1 VIGSGTRWVR
11 RSWVQSARSGVR
23 SVAKTVC
30 RLAAALCLVVLAL
43 PAQTLQQAQTLWKQR
58 DFGGAN
64 EVFLALVAKYPNN
77 PEILVQFGR
86 MLMDHSTGDD
96 IEYAAKHFNEALA
109 IKKDDADAE
118 LGLALIAAGEFSG
131 SAEKMAHQALEW
143 DPKLLEAQELLA
155 RIALEDN
162 NNEKA
167 TEEAKKALAIDANS
181 AVAKG
186 ILAAID
192 FLSGKKESSWE
203 PHDAR
208 GYETIAHF
216 YVMNRRYEEGIEYF
230 RKAIALDPALYT
242 AHAELGLNLMRLSQN
257 DEAYKELSI
266 AFKNG
271 LQDSATT
278 NTGKLLESYKNFET
292 KSTPT
297 TVLKL
302 GKKEADLLRPY
313 FQAEI
318 DKCIATYEKKYKIK
332 LDKPVTVE
340 VYPDHEDFAVRA
352 LGMPG
357 MGALGVT
364 FTAKSFGGAIAMDS
378 PSGRRPGD
386 FHWASTLW
394 HEMSHVFTLTMT
406 DSHVPRWFTE
416 GVAVHEET
424 AVSPEWG
431 DRMIPD
437 VLMAIKNK
445 QLLPISDLD
454 RGFIHPRAPA
464 QVLVSYYQAGRICDF
479 ITDKWGWD
487 TILAMLKDFAN
498 DVDTPTVIRKELKM
512 EPAEFDKQF
521 TAMIE
526 AETKKSVDNFAQ
538 WTDDVKT
545 IAAAAKASDYD
556 TVIKLGTRARD
567 LFPDYVEAGSVYE
580 FLAKAYLAKGNKP
593 AAIDELQRYMKAGG
607 RDPSTLKTLA
617 DDLAAEG
624 NKKEAAAVLE
634 RVNYIY
640 PMDGAQHQQLGLLL
654 LDLNN
659 NAGAIREFQAVL
671 ARDPID
677 PAQAHFNLAR
687 AYNQNHQVEQAKDE
701 LLSSL
706 EAAPGFRPAQKL
718 LLELSGPEK

>member
-1 VIGSGTRWVR
+1 MKVW
-11 RSWVQSARSGVR
+11 
-23 SVAKTVC
+23 
-30 RLAAALCLVVLAL
+30 RLGAVLFLGVLAV

-64 EVFLALVAKYPNN
+64 EVFLALVARYPDN
-77 PEILVQFGR
+77 PDYLVQFGR
-86 MLMDHSTGDD
+86 MLMDHGTADD
-96 IEYAAKHFNEALA
+96 TQYAAKHFNEALA
-109 IKKDDADAE
+109 IKADDAGAE
-118 LGLALIAAGEFSG
+118 LGLALIAADEFSG
-131 SAEKMAHQALEW
+131 GAEKMARQALAW

-167 TEEAKKALAIDANS
+167 AQEAKKALEIDANS
-181 AVAKG
+181 PIAKG
-186 ILAAID
+186 ILASID
-192 FLSGKKESSWE
+192 YLSGKKESSWE

-208 GYETIAHF
+208 GYATIGHF

-230 RKAIALDPALYT
+230 QKAIALDPTLYT

-257 DEAYKELSI
+257 DEAYKELRI
-266 AFKNG
+266 AFDHG

-278 NTGKLLESYKNFET
+278 NTGKLLESYKNFVEF
-292 KSTPT
+292 KTPS

-302 GKKEADLLRPY
+302 GKKEAELLRPY

-318 DKCIATYEKKYKIK
+318 DKCIATYEKKYKLK
-332 LDKPVTVE
+332 LTKPVTVE

-394 HEMSHVFTLTMT
+394 HEMSHVFTLTLT

-416 GVAVHEET
+416 GIAVHEET

-464 QVLVSYYQAGRICDF
+464 QVFVSYYQAGRICDF
-479 ITDKWGWD
+479 ITEKWGWD
-487 TILAMLKDFAN
+487 TILAMLQDYAN
-498 DVDTPTVIRKELKM
+498 DVDTPTVIRKELKL

-521 TAMIE
+521 MAMVE
-526 AETKKSVDNFAQ
+526 AETKKSVQSFPE

-545 IAAAAKASDYD
+545 IAAAAKAKDYD
-556 TVIKLGTRARD
+556 TVIKLGTEARD

-580 FLAKAYLAKGNKP
+580 FLAQAYLAKQNK
-593 AAIDELQRYMKAGG
+593 AAAENELERYMKIGG

-617 DDLAAEG
+617 DDLQADG
-624 NKKEAAAVLE
+624 KKKEAAAVLE

-640 PMDGAQHQQLGLLL
+640 PMDGAQHQQLGLLF

-671 ARDPID
+671 ARDPLD

-687 AYNQNHQVEQAKDE
+687 AYNQNHQTEQAKDE
-701 LLSSL
+701 LISSL

>member
-1 VIGSGTRWVR
+1 MKVW
-11 RSWVQSARSGVR
+11 
-23 SVAKTVC
+23 
-30 RLAAALCLVVLAL
+30 RLGAVLFLGVLAV

-64 EVFLALVAKYPNN
+64 EVFLALVARYPNN
-77 PEILVQFGR
+77 PDYLVQFGR
-86 MLMDHSTGDD
+86 MLMDHGTADD
-96 IEYAAKHFNEALA
+96 TQYAAKHFNEALA
-109 IKKDDADAE
+109 IKADDAGAE
-118 LGLALIAAGEFSG
+118 LGLALIAADEFSG
-131 SAEKMAHQALEW
+131 GAEKMARQALAW

-167 TEEAKKALAIDANS
+167 AQEAKKALEIDANS
-181 AVAKG
+181 PIAKG
-186 ILAAID
+186 ILASID
-192 FLSGKKESSWE
+192 YLSGKKESSWE

-208 GYETIAHF
+208 GYATIGHF

-230 RKAIALDPALYT
+230 QKAIALDPTLYS

-257 DEAYKELSI
+257 DEAYKELRI
-266 AFKNG
+266 AFDHG

-278 NTGKLLESYKNFET
+278 NTGKLLESYKNFVEF
-292 KSTPT
+292 KTPT

-302 GKKEADLLRPY
+302 GKKEAELLRPY
-313 FQAEI
+313 FQAEM
-318 DKCIATYEKKYKIK
+318 DKCIATYEKKYKLK
-332 LDKPVTVE
+332 LTKPVTVE

-394 HEMSHVFTLTMT
+394 HEMSHVFTLTLT

-416 GVAVHEET
+416 GIAVHEET

-431 DRMIPD
+431 DRVIPD

-464 QVLVSYYQAGRICDF
+464 QVFVSYYQAGRICDF

-487 TILAMLKDFAN
+487 TILAMLQDYAN
-498 DVDTPTVIRKELKM
+498 DVDTPTVIRKELKL

-521 TAMIE
+521 MAMVE
-526 AETKKSVDNFAQ
+526 AETKKSVQSFPE

-545 IAAAAKASDYD
+545 IAAAAKAKDYD
-556 TVIKLGTRARD
+556 TVIKLGTEARD

-580 FLAKAYLAKGNKP
+580 FLAQAYLAKQNK
-593 AAIDELQRYMKAGG
+593 AAAVDELERYMKIGG

-617 DDLAAEG
+617 DDLQADG
-624 NKKEAAAVLE
+624 KKKDAAAVLE

-640 PMDGAQHQQLGLLL
+640 PMDGAQHQQLGLLF

-671 ARDPID
+671 ARDPLD

-687 AYNQNHQVEQAKDE
+687 AYNQNHQTEQAKDE
-701 LLSSL
+701 LISSL

>member
-1 VIGSGTRWVR
+1 MNPR
-11 RSWVQSARSGVR
+11 RVGGVLL
-23 SVAKTVC
+23 
-30 RLAAALCLVVLAL
+30 LAAWGLS
-43 PAQTLQQAQTLWKQR
+43 AQTLQQAEAYLKAR
-58 DFGGAN
+58 NFGEAN
-64 EVFLALVAKYPNN
+64 VAFRELVAANPNN
-77 PEILVQFGR
+77 PEYRVRWGR
-86 MLMDHSTGDD
+86 MFLEHGTADD
-96 IEYAAKHFNEALA
+96 VQNAADLFNEALA

-118 LGLALIAAGEFSG
+118 VGLALIAADEFSG
-131 SAEKMAHQALEW
+131 DAEKYAHQALEW
-143 DPKLLEAQELLA
+143 NPKQLEAQELLA
-155 RIALEDN
+155 RISLEDN
-162 NNEKA
+162 NDEKA
-167 TEEAKKALAIDANS
+167 GREAKKALDIDANS
-181 AVAKG
+181 PVAKG
-186 ILAAID
+186 ILASID
-192 FLSGKKESSWE
+192 YLSGKKESSWE

-216 YVMNRRYEEGIEYF
+216 FVMNRRYEEGIQYF
-230 RKAIALDPALYT
+230 HKAIALDPTLYT

-257 DEAYKELSI
+257 DEAKKELAI
-266 AFKNG
+266 AFTNGIQNAATKNT
-271 LQDSATT
+271 LDLMD
-278 NTGKLLESYKNFET
+278 KYKNFVEI
-292 KSTPT
+292 PGPG

-302 GKKEADLLRPY
+302 GKKEADLLQPY

-318 DKCIATYEKKYKIK
+318 DRCIATYEKKYK
-332 LDKPVTVE
+332 LRLTKPVTVE
-340 VYPDHEDFAVRA
+340 VYPNHDDFAVRA

-364 FTAKSFGGAIAMDS
+364 FTASSIGGAIAMDS

-416 GVAVHEET
+416 GIAVHEET
-424 AVSPEWG
+424 AASPEWG
-431 DRMIPD
+431 DRLIPD

-487 TILAMLKDFAN
+487 TILAMLKDYAN
-498 DVDTPTVIRKELKM
+498 DVDTPTVIRKELKL
-512 EPAEFDKQF
+512 EPEEFDKQF
-521 TAMIE
+521 FAMVE
-526 AETKKSVDNFAQ
+526 AETKSRVDNFAE

-545 IAAAAKASDYD
+545 IAAAAKAKDWD
-556 TVIKLGTRARD
+556 AVIKLGVKARG

-580 FLAKAYLAKGNKP
+580 FLAQAYVAKDNKA
-593 AAIDELQRYMKAGG
+593 AAMDELVRYMKIGG
-607 RDPSTLKTLA
+607 RDPATLKTLA
-617 DDLAAEG
+617 DDYQAQG
-624 NKKEAAAVLE
+624 KKKEAADVLE
-634 RVNYIY
+634 RVNLIY

-659 NAGAIREFQAVL
+659 NPGAIREFRAVL

-677 PAQAHFNLAR
+677 PAQSHYNLAR
-687 AYNQNHQVEQAKDE
+687 AYNQNHQTDQAKDE
-701 LLSSL
+701 LIAAL
-706 EAAPGFRPAQKL
+706 EAAPGFKPAQKL

>member
-1 VIGSGTRWVR
+1 MKLPRFGAVLFL
-11 RSWVQSARSGVR
+11 
-23 SVAKTVC
+23 VAV
-30 RLAAALCLVVLAL
+30 AL
-43 PAQTLQQAQTLWKQR
+43 PAQTLQEAENLWKQR
-58 DFGGAN
+58 KFGTESNNGNPGAN
-64 EVFLALVAKYPNN
+64 EVFRDLVAKYPDN
-77 PEILVQFGR
+77 PHYRVRWGR
-86 MLMDHSTGDD
+86 MFLDHGAGDD
-96 IEYAAKHFNEALA
+96 IQNAADLFREALA

-118 LGLALIAAGEFSG
+118 LGLAIIASDEFSG
-131 SAEKMAHQALEW
+131 DAEKLAHRALEW
-143 DPKLLEAQELLA
+143 NPKLLEAQELLA

-167 TEEAKKALAIDANS
+167 ADEARKALAIDGHS
-181 AVAKG
+181 PVAKG
-186 ILAAID
+186 ILASID
-192 FLSGKKESSWE
+192 YLTGKKESSWE

-208 GYETIAHF
+208 GYETIGHF
-216 YVMNRRYEEGIEYF
+216 FVMNRRYEEGIEYF
-230 RKAIALDPALYT
+230 HKAIALDPALYD

-257 DEAYKELSI
+257 DEAYKELQI
-266 AFKNG
+266 AFTNG
-271 LQDSATT
+271 YQNDATR
-278 NTGKLLESYKNFET
+278 NTLRLMDSYKKFVT
-292 KSTPT
+292 SKTPQYGAF
-297 TVLKL
+297 LKL
-302 GKKEADLLRPY
+302 GNKESDLLRLY

-318 DKCIATYEKKYKIK
+318 DKCIATYEKKYKLK
-332 LDKPVTVE
+332 LTKPVTVE

-364 FTAKSFGGAIAMDS
+364 FTARSFGGAIAMDS

-416 GVAVHEET
+416 GIAVHEET
-424 AVSPEWG
+424 AASPEWG
-431 DRMIPD
+431 DRVIPD
-437 VLMAIKNK
+437 VLMAIKNR

-464 QVLVSYYQAGRICDF
+464 QVLVSYYQAGKICDY

-487 TILAMLKDFAN
+487 TILAMLDDYAKDI
-498 DVDTPTVIRKELKM
+498 DTPTVIRKELKM
-512 EPAEFDKQF
+512 EPEAFDKQF
-521 TAMIE
+521 FAAVE
-526 AETKKSVDNFAQ
+526 AENKKSIDNFPE

-545 IAAAAKASDYD
+545 IAAASKAKDYD
-556 TVIKLGTRARD
+556 AVIKVGLKARD

-580 FLAKAYLAKGNKP
+580 FLAKAYAAKNDKAG
-593 AAIDELQRYMKAGG
+593 AEDELQRYMKAGG

-617 DDLAAEG
+617 DDWTAEG
-624 NKKEAAAVLE
+624 KKKEAAGVLE

-654 LDLNN
+654 LDLNE

-687 AYNQNHQVEQAKDE
+687 AYNQNHQPEQAKDE
-701 LLSSL
+701 LISSL

>member
-1 VIGSGTRWVR
+1 MKVPRFGAVLFL
-11 RSWVQSARSGVR
+11 VGV
-23 SVAKTVC
+23 
-30 RLAAALCLVVLAL
+30 AL
-43 PAQTLQQAQTLWKQR
+43 PAQTLEEAESLWKQR
-58 DFGGAN
+58 KFGTESNGGNPGAN
-64 EVFLALVAKYPNN
+64 EVFRNLVAKYPDN
-77 PEILVQFGR
+77 PHFRVRWGR
-86 MLMDHSTGDD
+86 MFLDHGAGDD
-96 IEYAAKHFNEALA
+96 IQNAADLFHEALA

-118 LGLALIAAGEFSG
+118 LGLAIIASDEFSG
-131 SAEKMAHQALEW
+131 NAEKLAHQALEW
-143 DPKLLEAQELLA
+143 NPKLLEAQELLA

-167 TEEAKKALAIDANS
+167 AGEAKKALAIDPNS
-181 AVAKG
+181 PVAKG
-186 ILAAID
+186 ILTSID
-192 FLSGKKESSWE
+192 YLTGKKESSWE

-208 GYETIAHF
+208 GYETIGHF
-216 YVMNRRYEEGIEYF
+216 FVMNRRYEEGIEYF
-230 RKAIALDPALYT
+230 HKAIGLDPTLYG

-257 DEAYKELSI
+257 DEAYKELQI
-266 AFKNG
+266 AFTNG
-271 LQDSATT
+271 YQNDATR
-278 NTGKLLESYKNFET
+278 NTLRLMDSYKKFVT
-292 KSTPT
+292 SRTPQYGAF
-297 TVLKL
+297 LKL
-302 GKKEADLLRPY
+302 GNKESDLLRIY

-318 DKCIATYEKKYKIK
+318 DKCVATYEKKYKLK
-332 LDKPVTVE
+332 LTKPVTVE

-364 FTAKSFGGAIAMDS
+364 FTARSFGGAIAMDS
-378 PSGRRPGD
+378 PSGRKPGD

-394 HEMSHVFTLTMT
+394 HEMSHVFTLTLT

-416 GVAVHEET
+416 GIAVHEET
-424 AVSPEWG
+424 AASPEWG
-431 DRMIPD
+431 DRTIPD

-464 QVLVSYYQAGRICDF
+464 QVFVSYYQAGKICDY
-479 ITDKWGWD
+479 ITDQWGWD
-487 TILAMLKDFAN
+487 TILAMLDDYAKDI
-498 DVDTPTVIRKELKM
+498 DTPTVIRKELKM
-512 EPAEFDKQF
+512 EPDEFDKQF
-521 TAMIE
+521 FAKIE
-526 AETKKSVDNFAQ
+526 AENKKSIDSFPE

-545 IAAAAKASDYD
+545 ISAASKAKDYD
-556 TVIKLGTRARD
+556 AVIKIGLQARD

-580 FLAKAYLAKGNKP
+580 FLAKAYAAKNDKAG
-593 AAIDELQRYMKAGG
+593 AVDELQRYMKAGG

-617 DDLAAEG
+617 DDLTAEG
-624 NKKEAAAVLE
+624 KKREAAAVLE

-654 LDLNN
+654 LDLNE

-671 ARDPID
+671 ARDSID

-687 AYNQNHQVEQAKDE
+687 AYNQNHQPEQAKDE
-701 LLSSL
+701 LISSL

>member
-1 VIGSGTRWVR
+1 MIKVLRPGAVLL
-11 RSWVQSARSGVR
+11 
-23 SVAKTVC
+23 
-30 RLAAALCLVVLAL
+30 LAALVV
-43 PAQTLQQAQTLWKQR
+43 PAQTLQQAEAYWKAR
-58 DFGGAN
+58 NFGEAN
-64 EVFLALVAKYPNN
+64 NAFKALVELYPTN
-77 PEILVQFGR
+77 PEYRVRWGR
-86 MLMDHSTGDD
+86 MFLDHGTADD
-96 IEYAAKHFNEALA
+96 IQNASDLFNEALA
-109 IKKDDADAE
+109 IKKDDADAA
-118 LGLALIAAGEFSG
+118 LGLALISADEFSG
-131 SAEKMAHQALEW
+131 GAEKMARQALAW
-143 DPKLLEAQELLA
+143 NPKLLEAQELLA

-167 TEEAKKALAIDANS
+167 AQEAKKALEIDPNS
-181 AVAKG
+181 PIAKG
-186 ILAAID
+186 ILASID

-208 GYETIAHF
+208 GYQTIGHF

-230 RKAIALDPALYT
+230 HKAIALDPTLYS

-257 DEAYKELSI
+257 EEAYKELSI
-266 AFKNG
+266 AFQNG

-278 NTGKLLESYKNFET
+278 NTGKLLESYKNFVEF
-292 KSTPT
+292 KTPT

-302 GKKEADLLRPY
+302 GKKEAALLRIY

-318 DKCIATYEKKYKIK
+318 DKCIATYEKKYKLK

-340 VYPDHEDFAVRA
+340 VYPDHDDFAVRA

-416 GVAVHEET
+416 GIAVHEET

-437 VLMAIKNK
+437 VLMAIKDK

-487 TILAMLKDFAN
+487 TILAMLKDYAN
-498 DVDTPTVIRKELKM
+498 DIDTPTVIRKELKM

-521 TAMIE
+521 LAMVE
-526 AETKKSVDNFAQ
+526 AETKKSVQGFAD

-545 IAAAAKASDYD
+545 IAAAAKAKDYD
-556 TVIKLGTRARD
+556 TVIKIGTRARD

-580 FLAKAYLAKGNKP
+580 FLAKAYAAKDNKA
-593 AAIDELQRYMKAGG
+593 AAIDELERYMKMGG

-617 DDLAAEG
+617 DDLQAQG

-659 NAGAIREFQAVL
+659 NAGAIREFRAVL

-687 AYNQNHQVEQAKDE
+687 AYNQDHQIEQAKDE
-701 LLSSL
+701 LLASL

>member
-1 VIGSGTRWVR
+1 MP
-11 RSWVQSARSGVR
+11 ARVL
-23 SVAKTVC
+23 
-30 RLAAALCLVVLAL
+30 RLGAVLFLAVLAV
-43 PAQTLQQAQTLWKQR
+43 PAQTLQQAEALWKQR

-64 EVFLALVAKYPNN
+64 EVFLALVGRYPDN
-77 PEILVQFGR
+77 PDYLVQFGR
-86 MLMDHSTGDD
+86 MLLDHGTAED
-96 IEYAAKHFNEALA
+96 IEYAAKHFSEALA
-109 IKKDDADAE
+109 IKKDDAGAE
-118 LGLALIAAGEFSG
+118 LGLALIAADEFSG
-131 SAEKMAHQALEW
+131 SAEKMARQALAW
-143 DPKLLEAQELLA
+143 NPKLLEAQELLA

-167 TEEAKKALAIDANS
+167 AEEAKKALEIDPNS
-181 AVAKG
+181 PVAKG
-186 ILAAID
+186 ILASID

-208 GYETIAHF
+208 GYETIGHF

-230 RKAIALDPALYT
+230 HKAIALDPTLYT

-257 DEAYKELSI
+257 DEAYKELRI
-266 AFKNG
+266 AFNNG

-278 NTGKLLESYKNFET
+278 NTGKLLESYKNFVEF
-292 KSTPT
+292 KTPT

-302 GKKEADLLRPY
+302 GKKEAGLLRIY

-318 DKCIATYEKKYKIK
+318 DKCIATYEKKYKLK

-340 VYPDHEDFAVRA
+340 VYPDHDDFAVRA

-416 GVAVHEET
+416 GIAVHEET
-424 AVSPEWG
+424 AVSREWG

-437 VLMAIKNK
+437 VLMAIKDK

-454 RGFIHPRAPA
+454 RGFIHPRGPA

-487 TILAMLKDFAN
+487 TILAMLKDYAN

-521 TAMIE
+521 IAMVE
-526 AETKKSVDNFAQ
+526 AETKKSVESFPE

-545 IAAAAKASDYD
+545 IAAAAKAKDYD
-556 TVIKLGTRARD
+556 TVIKLGSQARD

-580 FLAKAYLAKGNKP
+580 FLAQAYAAKNNKA
-593 AAIDELQRYMKAGG
+593 AAIDELERYMKIGG

-617 DDLAAEG
+617 DDLQAGG

-687 AYNQNHQVEQAKDE
+687 AYNQNHQTEQAKDE
-701 LLSSL
+701 LLASL

>member
-1 VIGSGTRWVR
+1 M
-11 RSWVQSARSGVR
+11 
-23 SVAKTVC
+23 TVP
-30 RLAAALCLVVLAL
+30 RLGAVLFLVVLAV
-43 PAQTLQQAQTLWKQR
+43 PAQTLQEAEGLWKQR
-58 DFGGAN
+58 KFGTESNNGNPGAN
-64 EVFLALVAKYPNN
+64 EVFRDLVAKYPDN
-77 PEILVQFGR
+77 PLYRVRWGR
-86 MLMDHSTGDD
+86 MFLDHGAGND
-96 IEYAAKHFNEALA
+96 IQNAADLFQEALA

-118 LGLALIAAGEFSG
+118 LGLAIIASDEFSG
-131 SAEKMAHQALEW
+131 NAEKLAHQALEW
-143 DPKLLEAQELLA
+143 NPKLLEAQELLA

-167 TEEAKKALAIDANS
+167 ADEAKKALAIDPNS
-181 AVAKG
+181 PVAKG

-192 FLSGKKESSWE
+192 YLAGKKESSWE
-203 PHDAR
+203 PRDPRA
-208 GYETIAHF
+208 YETIGHF
-216 YVMNRRYEEGIEYF
+216 FVMNRRYEEGIRYF
-230 RKAIALDPALYT
+230 HKAIAIDPTLYG

-257 DEAYKELSI
+257 DEAYKELQI
-266 AFKNG
+266 AFTNG
-271 LQDSATT
+271 YQNDATR
-278 NTGKLLESYKNFET
+278 NTLRLMDSYKKFVT
-292 KSTPT
+292 SKTPQYGAF
-297 TVLKL
+297 LKL
-302 GKKEADLLRPY
+302 GSKESDLLRIY

-318 DKCIATYEKKYKIK
+318 DKCIATYEKKYKLK
-332 LDKPVTVE
+332 LTKPVTVE

-364 FTAKSFGGAIAMDS
+364 FTASSFGGAIAMDS
-378 PSGRRPGD
+378 PSGRKPGD

-416 GVAVHEET
+416 GIAVHEET

-431 DRMIPD
+431 DRTIPD

-464 QVLVSYYQAGRICDF
+464 QVLVSYYQAGKICDY

-487 TILAMLKDFAN
+487 TILAMLDDYAKDI
-498 DVDTPTVIRKELKM
+498 DTPTVIRKELKM
-512 EPAEFDKQF
+512 EPEEFDKQF
-521 TAMIE
+521 FAKIE
-526 AETKKSVDNFAQ
+526 AENKKSIDSFPE

-545 IAAAAKASDYD
+545 ISAASKAKDYD
-556 TVIKLGTRARD
+556 AVIKIGLRARD

-580 FLAKAYLAKGNKP
+580 FLAKAYAAKNDK
-593 AAIDELQRYMKAGG
+593 ADAVDEMHRYMKAGG

-617 DDLAAEG
+617 DDLTADG
-624 NKKEAAAVLE
+624 KKKEAAAVLE

-654 LDLNN
+654 LDLNE

-677 PAQAHFNLAR
+677 VAQAHFNLAR
-687 AYNQNHQVEQAKDE
+687 AYNQNHQPEQAKDE
-701 LLSSL
+701 LISSL

>member
-1 VIGSGTRWVR
+1 MRKALRLGLVLLLAV
-11 RSWVQSARSGVR
+11 
-23 SVAKTVC
+23 
-30 RLAAALCLVVLAL
+30 LAAS
-43 PAQTLQQAQTLWKQR
+43 AQTLQQAESLWKQR
-58 DFGGAN
+58 KFLGTNGEPGAN
-64 EVFLALVAKYPNN
+64 DIFRALVELYPTNAN
-77 PEILVQFGR
+77 IRVRWGR
-86 MLMDHSTGDD
+86 MFLDHGTADD
-96 IEYAAKHFNEALA
+96 VQNASDLFHEALA

-118 LGLALIAAGEFSG
+118 LGLALIAADEFSG
-131 SAEKMAHQALEW
+131 NAEKYARQALEW

-167 TEEAKKALAIDANS
+167 TKEAKKALEIDANS
-181 AVAKG
+181 PVAKG
-186 ILAAID
+186 ILASID
-192 FLSGKKESSWE
+192 FLTGKKESPWE
-203 PHDAR
+203 PHDGR

-230 RKAIALDPALYT
+230 HKAIAVDPALYT

-257 DEAYKELSI
+257 EEAYKELGI

-271 LQDSATT
+271 LQNSATK
-278 NTGKLLESYKNFET
+278 NTLDLMEKYKNFIEF
-292 KSTPT
+292 KTPT

-302 GKKEADLLRPY
+302 GKKEAELLRPY
-313 FQAEI
+313 FQAEV
-318 DKCIATYEKKYKIK
+318 DKCIATYEKKYKLK
-332 LDKPVTVE
+332 LTKPVTVE
-340 VYPDHEDFAVRA
+340 VYPEHDDFAVRA

-416 GVAVHEET
+416 GIAVHEET

-445 QLLPISDLD
+445 QLLPVSELD

-487 TILAMLKDFAN
+487 TILAMLKDYAN

-512 EPAEFDKQF
+512 EPEEFDKQF
-521 TAMIE
+521 LAMIE
-526 AETKKSVDNFAQ
+526 AETKKTIDSFPE

-545 IAAAAKASDYD
+545 IAAAAKSKDYD
-556 TVIKLGTRARD
+556 TVIKLGTKSRD

-580 FLAKAYLAKGNKP
+580 FLANAYTAKNDKA
-593 AAIDELQRYMKAGG
+593 AAVDELQRYMKAGG

-617 DDLAAEG
+617 TDLQADG
-624 NKKEAAAVLE
+624 KKKEAAAVLE

-640 PMDGAQHQQLGLLL
+640 PMDGTQHQQLGLLL

-659 NAGAIREFQAVL
+659 SAGAIREFQAVL

-677 PAQAHFNLAR
+677 PAQAHYNLAR
-687 AYNQNHQVEQAKDE
+687 AYNQNHQTEQARDE
-701 LLSSL
+701 LISSL
-706 EAAPGFRPAQKL
+706 ESAPGFRPAQKL

>member
-1 VIGSGTRWVR
+1 M
-11 RSWVQSARSGVR
+11 
-23 SVAKTVC
+23 KLL
-30 RLAAALCLVVLAL
+30 RLGAVLFLGVLAV
-43 PAQTLQQAQTLWKQR
+43 PAQTLQQAEAYWKAR
-58 DFGGAN
+58 KFGEAN
-64 EVFLALVAKYPNN
+64 DTFRALVAQYPTN
-77 PEILVQFGR
+77 PDYRVRWGR
-86 MLMDHSTGDD
+86 MFLDHGTAGDVQNASD
-96 IEYAAKHFNEALA
+96 LFNEALA
-109 IKKDDADAE
+109 IKKDDADAA
-118 LGLALIAAGEFSG
+118 LGLALIAADEFSG
-131 SAEKMAHQALEW
+131 PAEKMARQALEW
-143 DPKLLEAQELLA
+143 NPKLLEAQELLA
-155 RIALEDN
+155 RVALEDN

-167 TEEAKKALAIDANS
+167 AREAKKALEIDANS
-181 AVAKG
+181 PIAKG

-192 FLSGKKESSWE
+192 YLGGKKESQWE

-216 YVMNRRYEEGIEYF
+216 YVMNRRYEEGIAYF
-230 RKAIALDPALYT
+230 HKAIALDPTLYT

-257 DEAYKELSI
+257 EEAYKELGI
-266 AFKNG
+266 AFTNG
-271 LQDSATT
+271 LQNSATK
-278 NTGKLLESYKNFET
+278 NSLDLMEKYKNFVEF
-292 KSTPT
+292 KTPT

-302 GKKEADLLRPY
+302 GKKEAELLRPY
-313 FQAEI
+313 FQAEM
-318 DKCIATYEKKYKIK
+318 DKCIATYEKKYKLK

-394 HEMSHVFTLTMT
+394 HEMSHVFTLTLT

-416 GVAVHEET
+416 GIAVHEET

-431 DRMIPD
+431 DRLIPD
-437 VLMAIKNK
+437 VLMAIKEK
-445 QLLPISDLD
+445 QLLPISELD
-454 RGFIHPRAPA
+454 RGFIHPRAAA

-487 TILAMLKDFAN
+487 TILAMLKDYAN

-512 EPAEFDKQF
+512 EPEEFDKQF
-521 TAMIE
+521 LAMVE
-526 AETKKSVDNFAQ
+526 AETKKSVESFAE

-545 IAAAAKASDYD
+545 IAAAAKAKDYD
-556 TVIKLGTRARD
+556 TVIKIGTRARD

-580 FLAKAYLAKGNKP
+580 FLAQAYAAKGNKP
-593 AAIDELQRYMKAGG
+593 AAMDELERYMKIGG

-617 DDLAAEG
+617 DDLQAGG

-640 PMDGAQHQQLGLLL
+640 PMDGSQHQQLGLLL

-659 NAGAIREFQAVL
+659 NAGAIREFRAVL

-687 AYNQNHQVEQAKDE
+687 AYNQNHQTEEAKDE
-701 LLSSL
+701 LLASL

>member
-1 VIGSGTRWVR
+1 MTSLLRFGAVLF
-11 RSWVQSARSGVR
+11 
-23 SVAKTVC
+23 
-30 RLAAALCLVVLAL
+30 LAGLAV
-43 PAQTLQQAQTLWKQR
+43 PAQTLQEAETLWKQR
-58 DFGGAN
+58 KFSTESNNGSPGAN
-64 EVFLALVAKYPNN
+64 DVFRELVAKYPEN
-77 PEILVQFGR
+77 PTYRVRWGR
-86 MLMDHSTGDD
+86 MFLDHGGDAD
-96 IEYAAKHFNEALA
+96 IQNASDLFNEALA

-118 LGLALIAAGEFSG
+118 LGLALIAADEFSG
-131 SAEKMAHQALEW
+131 NAERLAHQALEW
-143 DPKLLEAQELLA
+143 NPKQLEAQELLA

-167 TEEAKKALAIDANS
+167 TAEAKKALAIDPNS
-181 AVAKG
+181 PVAKG
-186 ILAAID
+186 ILASID
-192 FLSGKKESSWE
+192 YLTGKKESQWE
-203 PHDAR
+203 PRDAR

-230 RKAIALDPALYT
+230 HKAIAADPTLYS

-257 DEAYKELSI
+257 EEAYKELGI
-266 AFKNG
+266 AFKSGFQNKSTKNS
-271 LQDSATT
+271 LALMET
-278 NTGKLLESYKNFET
+278 YKNFVEI
-292 KSTPT
+292 KTPT

-302 GKKEADLLRPY
+302 GKKEADLLKPY

-318 DKCIATYEKKYKIK
+318 DKCIATYEKKYKVK
-332 LDKPVTVE
+332 LTKPVTVE
-340 VYPDHEDFAVRA
+340 VYPNHDDFAVRA

-431 DRMIPD
+431 DRVIPD

-445 QLLPISDLD
+445 QLLPVSELD
-454 RGFIHPRAPA
+454 RGFIHPRGPA
-464 QVLVSYYQAGRICDF
+464 QVLVSYYQAGKICDY

-487 TILAMLKDFAN
+487 TILAMLKDYAE
-498 DVDTPTVIRKELKM
+498 DIDTPTVIRKELKM
-512 EPAEFDKQF
+512 EPEEFDKQF
-521 TAMIE
+521 FATV
-526 AETKKSVDNFAQ
+526 ETQNKKSIESFAE

-545 IAAAAKASDYD
+545 IAAAAKAKDYD
-556 TVIKLGTRARD
+556 TVIKIGTQARD

-580 FLAKAYLAKGNKP
+580 FLAQAYAAKGNK
-593 AAIDELQRYMKAGG
+593 ASAVDELERYMKVGG
-607 RDPSTLKTLA
+607 RDPATLKTLA
-617 DDLAAEG
+617 DDLVADG
-624 NKKEAAAVLE
+624 KKKEAAAVLD

-654 LDLNN
+654 FDLNES
-659 NAGAIREFQAVL
+659 AGAIREFQAVL

-701 LLSSL
+701 LLAAL
-706 EAAPGFRPAQKL
+706 ENAPSFKPAQKL